1 MKDIRISVV
10 IPLYNG
16 ADHVTRALE
25 NLDIQDFGFPFEVI
39 IVDDCSTDDSA
50 NIVCEYISKLKRA
63 DSFRLIRSPQNGR
76 AGAARNIGVREARGH
91 YILFNDQD
99 DYPDTKLL
107 RVLWENSDEGRVDLV
122 SCAVS
127 DRNGE
132 PYYRP
137 ECSASE
143 EIGEEKR
150 RAFVRDYGY
159 AFASLIKK
167 SIITENNIFFPEKVM
182 FEDCLY
188 NVGIVACA
196 DTIQTIRDVLYYREN
211 DQTSQTASFTA
222 KKLNDR
228 ISAVLIYL
236 ESFKGNSK
244 IMRYSQDIKL
254 LAFYYVYLSCMLW
267 LLAIPGLYTKELFDR
282 CLREGRAIG
291 ASWDDVF
298 RYEKRFSGKTLRML
312 KMIYDHPA
320 MAYPARLCGTT
331 AYKVLK
337 KVRNRNR

>member
-1 MKDIRISVV
+1 
-10 IPLYNG
+10 
-16 ADHVTRALE
+16 
-25 NLDIQDFGFPFEVI
+25 
-39 IVDDCSTDDSA
+39 
-50 NIVCEYISKLKRA
+50 
-63 DSFRLIRSPQNGR
+63 
-76 AGAARNIGVREARGH
+76 
-91 YILFNDQD
+91 
-99 DYPDTKLL
+99 
-107 RVLWENSDEGRVDLV
+107 
-122 SCAVS
+122 
-127 DRNGE
+127 
-132 PYYRP
+132 
-137 ECSASE
+137 
-143 EIGEEKR
+143 
-150 RAFVRDYGY
+150 
-159 AFASLIKK
+159 
-167 SIITENNIFFPEKVM
+167 M

-236 ESFKGNSK
+236 ESFRGNSK
-244 IMRYSQDIKL
+244 IMRYSQDVKL

-291 ASWDDVF
+291 VSWDDVF
-298 RYEKRFSGKTLRML
+298 RYETRFSGKTLRML

-320 MAYPARLCGTT
+320 MAHPARLCGTT

-337 KVRNRNR
+337 KIRNR